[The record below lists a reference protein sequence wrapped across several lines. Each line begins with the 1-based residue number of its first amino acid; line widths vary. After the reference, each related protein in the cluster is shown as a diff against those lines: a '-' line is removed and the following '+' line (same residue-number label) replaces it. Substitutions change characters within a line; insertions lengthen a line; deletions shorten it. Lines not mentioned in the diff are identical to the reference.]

1 MSELGGPE
9 RDGKQDGGEGA
20 NPWAGGDSE
29 AAGPGGGAPAD
40 EPRNPWQGRTVER
53 QPRRAAGIDDIF
65 RQRSRRGGGGGPASR
80 RADMAK
86 WLLPLGSALVLG
98 ALAASS
104 FHVLGEGEQ
113 GLVTTLGRYEGTVGP
128 GLSVTLPWPVQHVE
142 VRDTGKIAQLAFPE
156 TGGET
161 LLLTRDQFLVNL
173 AWQLRWKVKDLR
185 AYSYGVDDPQGA
197 LRRLASAQMRAAV
210 AETPFDAVW
219 DGTGQAQLQDR
230 VRRRLQAVL
239 DAYGMGVS
247 VEGVEV
253 TRADPPGRLAA
264 AFQRVTEVREAA
276 RKDQNTARNYA
287 QQTLAN
293 ARSEA
298 DEFNKAYA
306 EYKVSPE
313 VYRRRV
319 YYESMEKVLG
329 NNQKVVV
336 DAGTSV
342 VLPAPAAKA
351 PAPAAP
357 AAPAEPAGATK

>member
-1 MSELGGPE
+1 MSELGGPK
-9 RDGKQDGGEGA
+9 RDGKQDDGEGK
-20 NPWAGGDSE
+20 NPWAGGESE
-29 AAGPGGGAPAD
+29 AVSAGDAAPAGSEAE
-40 EPRNPWQGRTVER
+40 EPRNPWLSHEPER
-53 QPRRAAGIDDIF
+53 QPRRSAGIDDIF
-65 RQRSRRGGGGGPASR
+65 RSRANRRGSGPSRRG
-80 RADMAK
+80 DMAR
-86 WLLPLGSALVLG
+86 WLLPLGSALILG
-98 ALAASS
+98 ALAASC

-128 GLSVTLPWPVQHVE
+128 GLSVTLPWPVQHVD
-142 VRDTGKIAQLAFPE
+142 VRDTGKIAQMAFPE

-173 AWQLRWKVKDLR
+173 AWQMRWKVKDLR
-185 AYSYGVDDPQGA
+185 AYSYAVDDPTDA
-197 LRRLASAQMRAAV
+197 LRRLATAQMRAAV

-219 DGTGQAQLQDR
+219 DGTGQGGLQDR
-230 VRRRLQAVL
+230 VRKRLQAQL

-253 TRADPPGRLAA
+253 TRADPPARLAA
-264 AFQRVTEVREAA
+264 AFQRVNEVREAA

-313 VYRRRV
+313 VFRRRM
-319 YYESMEKVLG
+319 YYDTMEKVLAG
-329 NNQKVVV
+329 NQKVVV
-336 DAGTSV
+336 GSGVSV
-342 VLPAPAAKA
+342 ALPAPAVKA

-357 AAPAEPAGATK
+357 AETAGAAK

>member
-9 RDGKQDGGEGA
+9 RDGKQDGGEGK
-20 NPWAGGDSE
+20 NPWAGGDGE
-29 AAGPGGGAPAD
+29 AASTGDPAPAATEAE
-40 EPRNPWQGRTVER
+40 EPRNPWLGREPER
-53 QPRRAAGIDDIF
+53 QPRRSAGIDDIF
-65 RQRSRRGGGGGPASR
+65 RSRAYRRGSAPSRRG
-80 RADMAK
+80 DMAR
-86 WLLPLGSALVLG
+86 WLLPLGSALILG

-104 FHVLGEGEQ
+104 FHVLGESQQ

-142 VRDTGKIAQLAFPE
+142 VRDTGKIAQMAFPE

-161 LLLTRDQFLVNL
+161 LLLTRDQALVNL
-173 AWQLRWKVKDLR
+173 AWQMRWKVKDLR
-185 AYSYGVDDPQGA
+185 AFSYGVDDPNGA
-197 LRRLASAQMRAAV
+197 LRRLATAQMRAAV
-210 AETPFDAVW
+210 AELPFDAVW
-219 DGTGQAQLQDR
+219 DGTGQTALQDR
-230 VRRRLQAVL
+230 VRKRLQAVL

-264 AFQRVTEVREAA
+264 AFQRVNEVREAA

-313 VYRRRV
+313 VFKRRM
-319 YYESMEKVLG
+319 YYETMEKVLAG
-329 NNQKVVV
+329 NQKVVV
-336 DAGTSV
+336 GSGGSV
-342 VLPAPAAKA
+342 ALPSPTAKPAS
-351 PAPAAP
+351 PTDT
-357 AAPAEPAGATK
+357 AGAQK